1 MKLIFFAINLNIY
14 ILNKCTLLVGAA
26 SALSWSLRATVRVS
40 VTGSMGHARCKKM
53 KRLPRGA
60 DELRRGPQT
69 GKSRA
74 INIMAISSVDDS
86 LQVSRNRNAVVTCCG
101 SFCFQESG
109 HNCGTAGSRHAG
121 LLDWGGASPGHN

>member
-1 MKLIFFAINLNIY
+1 
-14 ILNKCTLLVGAA
+14 
-26 SALSWSLRATVRVS
+26 VRLS

-121 LLDWGGASPGHN
+121 LLDWGGASVSELASATSSPPQAIRHGPLYLFSIRTS

>member
-1 MKLIFFAINLNIY
+1 
-14 ILNKCTLLVGAA
+14 
-26 SALSWSLRATVRVS
+26 
-40 VTGSMGHARCKKM
+40 M

-86 LQVSRNRNAVVTCCG
+86 LQVSRNRNAVVTCYG

-109 HNCGTAGSRHAG
+109 HTPCLVSNFNPQIILCKKKIPITSKYQHMHGV
-121 LLDWGGASPGHN
+121 LNVDEIKN